1 VQGASATNSGL
12 LLLPLMGG
20 MLLTSLAGGQIVTR
34 TGRYKAL
41 LVVGSVV
48 MAIGLF
54 WSCSA
59 SGWAC

>member
-1 VQGASATNSGL
+1 
-12 LLLPLMGG
+12 MGG